1 MKLKTRIF
9 ILMSVIF
16 AAFMVTIAL
25 YSSYLVTQLNERWGA
40 RVTEKQVLFDK
51 HRTLQPLLREIG
63 LARQLAA
70 EPAMLEMALHE
81 GSVKAQEAGIAVL
94 EQYRMRFQDHSYF
107 AAIIKSGHYYFN
119 DDDAKQF
126 GAQQLRYTLSRKNP
140 DDAWFYATVESD
152 REYQVN
158 VDPDAHLGNVK
169 VWINVAVKQGNQVV
183 AVIGTGIDIGEFL
196 KGTVDDT
203 QVGIDN
209 LFIDRDMAVQ
219 LHADQTLIDYASLT
233 KAVDQ
238 RRKVDVLLRDPSDLA
253 RLRAV
258 MHRLESAPDKIETLW
273 VNYEGRKRLL
283 GVAYLPAIG
292 WFDLTLIDGGTLG
305 LLEQFY
311 FIPVFAV
318 LFLLGLL
325 ATGIMLHRLVL
336 KPLYKM
342 GLSIEQIKAGNYD
355 IDVPQTG
362 TGEIAELSAEFRNML
377 DVVRNTKQDLE
388 NTVAH
393 RTAQLSLELAERRRV
408 EDDLRRS
415 ETKFRQLFE
424 LSPIGLAMVD
434 YETGKFLEV
443 NHSVLESI
451 GYTKAELLAL
461 NCRDVTPVEYESQ
474 EREQIDSLNRTGY
487 FGPTIREYM
496 RKDGSRYPIEIRGFR
511 LTDSD
516 GKMCVWGIVEDI
528 TERTQ
533 FEAQIRQL
541 AYYDTLTQLPNR
553 RLLNDRMNQVIA
565 SSRRSGC
572 HAALMFLDLDNF
584 KPLNDTY
591 GHAVGDL
598 LLVEAASRLKNC
610 VREMDTVAR
619 FGGDEFVVMLSELDR
634 GQAGAAAEALN
645 VAEKIRSVLSQSYSL
660 TISREERVDTLV
672 RHHCTVS
679 IGVVLFVD
687 HQGSQD
693 EVLKWADA
701 AMYQAKDGGR
711 NQIRFYEA
719 PV

>member
-25 YSSYLVTQLNERWGA
+25 YSSYLVTQLNEHWGA

-169 VWINVAVKQGNQVV
+169 VWINVSVKQGNRVV

-292 WFDLTLIDGGTLG
+292 WFDLTLIDGGSLG

-311 FIPVFAV
+311 FIPVFAA
-318 LFLLGLL
+318 LFLFGLL
-325 ATGIMLHRLVL
+325 VTGIMLHRLVL

-342 GLSIEQIKAGNYD
+342 GLSIEQIKSGNYD

-451 GYTKAELLAL
+451 GYSKAELLAL

-634 GQAGAAAEALN
+634 DRAGSAAEALN

-660 TISREERVDTLV
+660 RISREECVDTLV
-672 RHHCTVS
+672 EHHCTVS

>member
-25 YSSYLVTQLNERWGA
+25 YSSYLVTQLNEHWGA

-81 GSVKAQEAGIAVL
+81 GSVKAQEAGIGVL

-152 REYQVN
+152 HEYQVN

-169 VWINVAVKQGNQVV
+169 VWINVAVKQGNRVV

-253 RLRAV
+253 KLRAV

-292 WFDLTLIDGGTLG
+292 WFDLTLIDGGSLG

-311 FIPVFAV
+311 FIPVFAA

-325 ATGIMLHRLVL
+325 ATGIILHRLVL

-342 GLSIEQIKAGNYD
+342 GLSIEQIKSGNYD

-362 TGEIAELSAEFRNML
+362 TGEIAELSAEFKNML
-377 DVVRNTKQDLE
+377 DVVRNTKHELE

-393 RTAQLSLELAERRRV
+393 RTAQLSLELAERRRA

-434 YETGKFLEV
+434 HETGKFLEV

-451 GYTKAELLAL
+451 GYSKAELLAL
-461 NCRDVTPVEYESQ
+461 NCRDVTPAEYEFQ
-474 EREQIDSLNRTGY
+474 EREQTDSLNRTGY

-516 GKMCVWGIVEDI
+516 GKMVVWAIVEDI

-533 FEAQIRQL
+533 LEAQIRQL

-598 LLVEAASRLKNC
+598 LLVEAATRLKNC

-634 GQAGAAAEALN
+634 DQAGSAAEALN

-660 TISREERVDTLV
+660 MISREERVDTLV
-672 RHHCTVS
+672 EHHCTVS
-679 IGVVLFVD
+679 IGVVLFAD
-687 HQGSQD
+687 YEGSQD

-701 AMYQAKDGGR
+701 AMYQAKEDGR